1 MGEVHKISQ
10 INGGLNKMIRSE
22 EILEQIQN
30 KVKELASLK
39 EMIDKEQREFTDKE
53 IEKSNTLSDEI
64 DGLEVSRESALAQ
77 ERMNTTLE
85 SVRQPQRP
93 AVRPDVKRGQ
103 EDNRRFKTLGEQLQA
118 VAIYSRTGQ
127 MDYRLRTSTPGD
139 YTIRAATGMSEG
151 IPSDGGFLVQQD
163 FRTELLEHVFETG
176 KIISKVNRIP
186 ISGNANGIKLNAV
199 AETSRVT
206 GSRMGGVRVYWAA
219 EAGTKTAS
227 APKFRQMELSL
238 KKVIGLVY
246 ATDELLQDSAALES
260 IVRRGFEREF
270 AFTLDDVL
278 LNGTG
283 VGQPLGILNSGCKVT
298 VTRNTASH
306 VYSQDIINMWSR
318 LFPDSMTR
326 GYWFVNQDV
335 LPELYQMNLGG
346 TATGGVGVNQTYMPP
361 GGLSG
366 APYGSIMGRPVVVVE
381 QAQTMGTSG
390 DIILA
395 DFDDYIF
402 IDKGGLKS
410 DVSIHVAFVTDE
422 SCYRFV
428 YRCDG
433 QPILSSAITPFK
445 GSNSVSSFIVLS

>member
-1 MGEVHKISQ
+1 
-10 INGGLNKMIRSE
+10 MIRSE